1 MEVLTSLQNP
11 KVKTWASLKER
22 KYRKANQ
29 SYLVEGLRSVQVYL
43 ERGVRLEA
51 LLIDP
56 YGHQA
61 DLAYE
66 AAETASAMG
75 VTVYEMESHL
85 LKHITDTEHP
95 QGVVAVAKIPNW
107 DQDLLQP
114 GNGSG
119 CQDVVLVADQIGDPG
134 NLGTMIRSADAVN
147 ARAVVALKGSADP
160 YQPKVVR
167 ATMGSLSRVPVF
179 EMESQEAI
187 DKLRDL
193 GYHLLGADARTG
205 EAHFFANLKGPLAIV
220 VGHET
225 SGLSSAVVDNM
236 DGFLALPMPGGAESL
251 NAGVASSILLY
262 EALRQRS
269 TH

>member
-66 AAETASAMG
+66 VAETASAIG

-85 LKHITDTEHP
+85 LRHITDTEHP
-95 QGVVAVAKIPNW
+95 QGVVAVAKIPDW
-107 DQDLLQP
+107 DQALLQP
-114 GNGSG
+114 ENGSG

-147 ARAVVALKGSADP
+147 ARAVIALKGSADP

-167 ATMGSLSRVPVF
+167 ATMG
-179 EMESQEAI
+179 
-187 DKLRDL
+187 
-193 GYHLLGADARTG
+193 
-205 EAHFFANLKGPLAIV
+205 
-220 VGHET
+220 
-225 SGLSSAVVDNM
+225 
-236 DGFLALPMPGGAESL
+236 
-251 NAGVASSILLY
+251 
-262 EALRQRS
+262 
-269 TH
+269 